1 MAKDELGGDLV
12 EKLPEDAPAV
22 KRWTSGLVLLG
33 GLWLFAMRFLKTLAR
48 PPYEFKEIVRQL
60 NAIGYRSLSLVIV
73 VGIVI
78 GAVLTMQSRPT
89 MIKFGAEAYIPVMV
103 AISSM

>member
-1 MAKDELGGDLV
+1 MPEETVAANPAEGDETPVGQPTSQDEDTSLAKQSCASSLI
-12 EKLPEDAPAV
+12 
-22 KRWTSGLVLLG
+22 LLG
-33 GLWLFAMRFLKTLAR
+33 GLWLFAVRFFKTLGR

-60 NAIGYRSLSLVIV
+60 NAIGFRSMSLVTV

-89 MIKFGAEAYIPVMV
+89 LIKFGAEA
-103 AISSM
+103 